1 MAHTP
6 GPWIAQN
13 VGGKGWFI
21 VTQDDLILAMTLKG
35 DDSDEADAR
44 LVAASPELL
53 AALEAIVEWLCD
65 NGPVVDDGI
74 THPLFVKA
82 NNLARAAIAKAAPQ
96 AHKDEQHRIE
106 AERALRNNEIEFGL
120 RKPDSSPQVR

>member
-21 VTQDDLILAMTLKG
+21 VTEDDLILAMTLKG

-44 LVAASPELL
+44 LVAAAPGLL
-53 AALEAIVEWLCD
+53 AALEQLVEAH
-65 NGPVVDDGI
+65 DG
-74 THPLFVKA
+74 THIILQPEHWA
-82 NNLARAAIAKAAPQ
+82 DARAAIAKAQ
-96 AHKDEQHRIE
+96 
-106 AERALRNNEIEFGL
+106 GG
-120 RKPDSSPQVR
+120 